1 MRKIIALLI
10 IASLPAIS
18 ASAWNLKEK
27 VQKAATEKAAKKLDK
42 ASQKGA
48 GKKGKSLLG
57 SGDTDNYAGDSNP
70 FFVGDASFT
79 NDGTAASDS
88 DTENGNTGANYF
100 YAIDDTQFEWSQGKT
115 KDYSI
120 LQTPL
125 GLKIDNKRE
134 NLVAFSSVEL
144 PINPET
150 DDFVFGVYVNANYDD
165 KSSCCLLFDVQDNRN
180 FKGFFIDKSQYQY
193 IVYKDGVPSVVKSG
207 LIKIEKRIPN
217 WIIMKREGSNAV
229 LYIGTVDYATIK
241 NVQITNPIFGF
252 GVNGKNKAFLKSMWL
267 QVVDNESGA
276 EQSTTPN

>member
-10 IASLPAIS
+10 IALLPAVSIN
-18 ASAWNLKEK
+18 AWNLKEK

-57 SGDTDNYAGDSNP
+57 SGDTGSDTGDSNP
-70 FFVGDASFT
+70 FSGDASFT
-79 NDGTAASDS
+79 NDGSSEASDS
-88 DTENGNTGANYF
+88 EAENGNTGTGIYP
-100 YAIDDTQFEWSQGKT
+100 IDDTQFEWSQGKT

-125 GLKIDNKRE
+125 GLMIDNKRE

-144 PINPET
+144 PMNPET
-150 DDFVFGVYVNANYDD
+150 DDFVFGVEVRANYDG
-165 KSSCCLLFDVQDNRN
+165 KSACALLFDVQDNRN

-193 IVYKDGVPSVVKSG
+193 IVYKDGTPSVVKSG
-207 LIKIEKRIPN
+207 LIKIDKRIPN
-217 WIIMKREGSNAV
+217 WIIMKREGSNAI
-229 LYIGTVDYATIK
+229 LYIGTIDYATIK

-252 GVNGKNKAFLKSMWL
+252 GVNGKNKAFLKSMLL